1 MRALFLSLLACSLRV
16 GAQDPGSAAD
26 LGTPASPPAS
36 SVSAQTP
43 DAQVDPETPDPPPAD
58 AAPLPAPPF
67 DREVSWLKL
76 PGNLER
82 DQRAI
87 WFSPLKLK
95 ERKYWLPTAAVVAT
109 TAGLVAL
116 DPMIARYF
124 RYNPAFNHFN
134 NTFGGTRTTL
144 GILVTPL
151 SLYGAGLIRGDSKMK
166 STALLAGEAV
176 VDSEILATIFKA
188 IDRRLRPAAIGHGG
202 NFADSWFDD
211 HTSVLRP
218 NGSFP
223 SGHTI
228 AAFSV
233 ATVIARRY
241 GSHKWVP
248 YAAYGTAAL
257 IGFSR
262 ITLSAHF
269 TSDVF
274 AGAALG
280 YSIAR
285 FSVLQQ

>member
-1 MRALFLSLLACSLRV
+1 MFVTVLLLLVCPGLW
-16 GAQDPGSAAD
+16 AQGSGTGDAPVSSDATSSSPQAPDPQAEPSAAD
-26 LGTPASPPAS
+26 SQATPAQP
-36 SVSAQTP
+36 SAR
-43 DAQVDPETPDPPPAD
+43 
-58 AAPLPAPPF
+58 PL
-67 DREVSWLKL
+67 DRDVSWLKL
-76 PGNLER
+76 PGNLEQ

-87 WFSPLKLK
+87 WLSPLKLK
-95 ERKYWLPTAAVVAT
+95 ERKYWLPTAAVVGT

-134 NTFGGTRTTL
+134 NTLGGTRTTL
-144 GILVTPL
+144 AILVTPL
-151 SLYGAGLIRGDSKMK
+151 SLYGAGLMRGDSKMK

-176 VDSEILATIFKA
+176 VDAEILTTIFKG
-188 IDRRLRPAAIGHGG
+188 IDRRTRPAAIGYGG
-202 NFADSWFDD
+202 NFADTWFDD
-211 HTSVLRP
+211 HTSALRP

-241 GSHKWVP
+241 GNHKWVP

-269 TSDVF
+269 ASDVF

-280 YSIAR
+280 YSISR